1 MPRRKRNTSLSELS
15 SSAGVVDFS
24 NRALEDAL
32 RLQSEYRNINRKNR
46 GCSTHM
52 RHPLIVEYDRMRER
66 SQMAVDE
73 GDLRLAEK
81 YDRTAVQLLQ
91 DVQKTLDTEQHR
103 MLSFALRMRELDR
116 KTGATND
123 YDDVSDEKLM
133 EIVGSD
139 VLERF
144 TESGDEDDEGDEGDP
159 PSDAPSD
166 APHEDDDED
175 DA

>member
-24 NRALEDAL
+24 NRALEDAI

-66 SQMAVDE
+66 AQMAIDG

-81 YDRTAVQLLQ
+81 YDSTAVKLLQ

-103 MLSFALRMRELDR
+103 MLSFALRMREIDR
-116 KTGATND
+116 KAGSSD
-123 YDDVSDEKLM
+123 GYDDVSDEKLL

-139 VLERF
+139 VMRDF
-144 TESGDEDDEGDEGDP
+144 TGDNYGDDHHDSGGDSGGDDEDDEDEE
-159 PSDAPSD
+159 S
-166 APHEDDDED
+166 
-175 DA
+175 